1 MGDKF
6 TDNIEYRI
14 AQGEMRASEVYTKM
28 MGYFGKDKARI
39 KELEEQDRATV
50 KEQLKDDE
58 YIGELQDRIKELE
71 EGIQFLLSFMPNTIV
86 TKGLDPTFYYTGTYE
101 GDLDIQNR
109 IELLKGGSND

>member
-39 KELEEQDRATV
+39 KELEDGIAKHRNDV
-50 KEQLKDDE
+50 RLDGDYGGGNGYDDE
-58 YIGELQDRIKELE
+58 LW
-71 EGIQFLLSFMPNTIV
+71 
-86 TKGLDPTFYYTGTYE
+86 
-101 GDLDIQNR
+101 
-109 IELLKGGSND
+109 ELLKEG